1 MSSFPFPLVNIIRM
15 KLNEAPPQTV
25 VRMKAVWIWER
36 DREREGGRAP
46 AEWAWSAG
54 GSPGPSVGWVRLRE
68 ITIIQQPKG
77 ERGKRVVWID
87 SLYSPA
93 CLWPT
98 ARGLTAARPQLYTEC
113 GFLNLLTLGVFSLCN
128 QYSLPLLQ
136 RAAGTEFTATIQTVS
151 TNTGAA
157 ETTVITAACET
168 AGIITSFAFQDRGLP
183 RSPSAQSLS
192 SLSSVRFISCFL

>member
-1 MSSFPFPLVNIIRM
+1 MSSFPVPLVNIIRM

-36 DREREGGRAP
+36 DREREGELLLSEHDLPVGLQGHLLAESDCGRLQL
-46 AEWAWSAG
+46 SSSRR
-54 GSPGPSVGWVRLRE
+54 GSE
-68 ITIIQQPKG
+68 
-77 ERGKRVVWID
+77 GKRVVWID